1 LFVDKFIDLRKSSV
15 NAGGEALQIDPS
27 GKQDYRWTVMRNPD
41 SVPLKQVQATR
52 ADRQRA
58 GLARRTQMQRRAESE
73 RRIIA
78 AAIVA
83 IGRKGSAQTS
93 LAEIGKAAGY
103 SRGLPAH
110 LFGNKNNL
118 IVSVAHSLMRFPQ
131 QHTLFATKPTGG
143 IAEMLE
149 ILRQSFL
156 IAMAEPE
163 ISRGFLVLWSEA
175 LAADVRTNAPELH
188 AMLQTIDHAARL
200 RLRKFLR
207 NARAS
212 GELRKEVNIAA
223 QPALIIG
230 SLLGILWQ
238 WTISPARIDLLK
250 LADGYI
256 AELHFTLTGRK
267 PAAK

>member
-1 LFVDKFIDLRKSSV
+1 MPDS
-15 NAGGEALQIDPS
+15 
-27 GKQDYRWTVMRNPD
+27 D
-41 SVPLKQVQATR
+41 SVPLKHVQATR
-52 ADRQRA
+52 ADRHSA
-58 GLARRTQMQRRAESE
+58 GLARRTQGERRADSE
-73 RRIIA
+73 RRIVA

-118 IVSVAHSLMRFPQ
+118 IVSVAQSLMLFPQ
-131 QHTLFATKPTGG
+131 QNTLFATKPTGG

-200 RLRKFLR
+200 RSFEIV
-207 NARAS
+207 ARAA
-212 GELRKEVNIAA
+212 GVA
-223 QPALIIG
+223 PG
-230 SLLGILWQ
+230 H
-238 WTISPARIDLLK
+238 PARPR
-250 LADGYI
+250 
-256 AELHFTLTGRK
+256 EQT
-267 PAAK
+267 AAAGHSNGVNLDEFPP

>member
-1 LFVDKFIDLRKSSV
+1 MP
-15 NAGGEALQIDPS
+15 DPDPVS
-27 GKQDYRWTVMRNPD
+27 
-41 SVPLKQVQATR
+41 LKHVRTAR
-52 ADRQRA
+52 ADRQTA
-58 GLARRTQMQRRAESE
+58 GLARRTQGERRAESE

-118 IVSVAHSLMRFPQ
+118 IVGVAQSLMRFPQ

-156 IAMAEPE
+156 IALVQPE
-163 ISRGFLVLWSEA
+163 ISRGYLVLWSEA

-188 AMLQTIDHAARL
+188 TMLQTIDHAARL

-212 GELRKEVNIAA
+212 GELRRQVNIEA

-256 AELHFTLTGRK
+256 DELHFTLTGQQR
-267 PAAK
+267 AAK

>member
-1 LFVDKFIDLRKSSV
+1 MPDS
-15 NAGGEALQIDPS
+15 
-27 GKQDYRWTVMRNPD
+27 D
-41 SVPLKQVQATR
+41 SVPLKHVQATR
-52 ADRQRA
+52 ADRHSA
-58 GLARRTQMQRRAESE
+58 GLARRTQGERRADSE
-73 RRIIA
+73 RRIVA

-118 IVSVAHSLMRFPQ
+118 IVSVAQSLMLFPQ
-131 QHTLFATKPTGG
+131 QNTLF
-143 IAEMLE
+143 AEMLE

-212 GELRKEVNIAA
+212 GELRKEVNIEA

-256 AELHFTLTGRK
+256 AELHFTLTGQKR
-267 PAAK
+267 AAK